1 MNIEAWQ
8 TQQKAQK
15 EDERKRKIAAQDA
28 LKGYRGGINE
38 GDAKLAA
45 LREEERKQREEAE
58 AQLRG
63 YRGTLSDT
71 DKKLLA
77 QREAERQKR
86 QAEEQRLRALGGKE
100 NIEAAD
106 AIAAVSVS
114 AMAGKLNGEYHFD
127 HTLGINH
134 LYLTRHQHLTSKYYR
149 SWRRNDSR
157 IVWVDGPCWPGCPS
171 EWNCTGINFRGG

>member
-15 EDERKRKIAAQDA
+15 EDERKRKTAAQDA

-38 GDAKLAA
+38 SDTKLAA
-45 LREEERKQREEAE
+45 LREEERRKREEAE
-58 AQLRG
+58 AQHRG
-63 YRGTLSDT
+63 YRGTLSEK

-77 QREAERQKR
+77 EREAERQRR
-86 QAEEQRLRALGGKE
+86 QAEEQRLRALGGRE

-106 AIAAVSVS
+106 AIAAGSVS

-127 HTLGINH
+127 YASLRLRIGYQSIVSHASS
-134 LYLTRHQHLTSKYYR
+134 TS
-149 SWRRNDSR
+149 NLE
-157 IVWVDGPCWPGCPS
+157 IL
-171 EWNCTGINFRGG
+171 